1 MKNEDASYQKIVTSL
16 KSLNRGSFRN
26 PQGATVVDI
35 CALTALPLNTV
46 RELLPKAADEYSG
59 HLRVTESGEI
69 LYHFPNGFISKYRG
83 FSGFIK
89 KFSRNAAVFLKK
101 ASALLF
107 KIWIMVMLI
116 GYFVLFIALA
126 ILTVVISIAGKSG
139 GKGRSSG
146 GSGVFGIFDLLIRLW
161 FYSEIT
167 KTNYDYGYRK
177 PKVREQKR
185 PMHKAIFSFVFG
197 EEDPNKNW
205 DDQLNKSVI
214 AFLQANNG
222 VISLPEY
229 MIFSGENSL
238 EAEKSILSFCS
249 KYSGSPEATEDG
261 TIVYRFDELLTR
273 ADKRTFKEL
282 SPGIQK
288 LKEFSSNSKSKNAAF
303 IIINTVNL
311 IFGTYFLT
319 QAISFSQMLS
329 NYYYMSALEKIV
341 EEGSKMYAYTHMILE
356 YLNFSNPHILIGI
369 VLGVIPLVFSVF
381 FWVIPLI
388 RLISEKKDNEK
399 IKLNNFKRFSFN
411 KIWSTLKKI
420 SVKSFNPPNNE
431 EFRPKDLNAAAERVI
446 KDIGAVYS
454 PEVEIDESG
463 AAIYSFNE
471 LEREKT
477 ALNKYRSSVDT
488 SKLLL
493 GKTVFDSNN

>member
-1 MKNEDASYQKIVTSL
+1 MKNDNADYQRIVASL
-16 KSLNRGSFRN
+16 KNRSRGNLRN
-26 PQGATVVDI
+26 LRGATAVDI
-35 CALTALPLNTV
+35 CALTALPLHTV

-83 FSGFIK
+83 FRAFLK
-89 KFSRNAAVFLKK
+89 KFTSKTISFIKK

-116 GYFVLFIALA
+116 GYFILFIALA
-126 ILTVVISIAGKSG
+126 LLTVVISIAGKSD

-146 GSGVFGIFDLLIRLW
+146 GSGVFGIFELLIRLW

-167 KTNYDYGYRK
+167 KTNYDYGQPRVRK
-177 PKVREQKR
+177 EKR

-197 EEDPNKNW
+197 EEDPNINW
-205 DDQLNKSVI
+205 DEQLNKSVI
-214 AFLQANNG
+214 AFLQANKG

-229 MIFSGENSL
+229 MIFSGEDSL
-238 EAEKSILSFCS
+238 EAEKSILTFCS

-261 TIVYRFDELLTR
+261 TIVYRFDELLMRSDTG
-273 ADKRTFKEL
+273 TFKEL
-282 SPGIQK
+282 SPGIQR
-288 LKEFSSNSKSKNAAF
+288 LKKFSSNTTSKNIAF
-303 IIINTVNL
+303 ILINTVNL
-311 IFGTYFLT
+311 IFGTYFLS
-319 QAISFSQMLS
+319 QSINFSQMLS
-329 NYYYMSALEKIV
+329 SYYYMSALEKIV

-369 VLGVIPLVFSVF
+369 VLGVIPLVFSFF
-381 FWVIPLI
+381 FWIIPLLRSI
-388 RLISEKKDNEK
+388 LEKKDNEK
-399 IKLNNFKRFSFN
+399 IKLKNFKRFGFN

-420 SVKSFNPPNNE
+420 SIKSFIPPNND
-431 EFRPKDLNAAAERVI
+431 EFRPKDLAAAADRVI

-463 AAIYSFNE
+463 AAVYSFNE

-493 GKTVFDSNN
+493 GKTVFDSSN